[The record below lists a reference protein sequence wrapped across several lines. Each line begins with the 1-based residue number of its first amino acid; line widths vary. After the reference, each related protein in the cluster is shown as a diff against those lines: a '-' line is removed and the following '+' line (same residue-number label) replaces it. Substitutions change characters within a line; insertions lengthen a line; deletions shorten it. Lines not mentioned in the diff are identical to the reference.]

1 MGRKHFFQE
10 NFERQLV
17 GWEAD
22 GGQYLQ
28 SGAAEVLFA
37 GDTGMWVLV
46 GEFLSTDCS
55 VRWASDWHR
64 L

>member
-22 GGQYLQ
+22 GGQYLLF
-28 SGAAEVLFA
+28 GAAEILFA
-37 GDTGMWVLV
+37 GDTAPHYWNV
-46 GEFLSTDCS
+46 GFGWGVPINSLLCA
-55 VRWASDWHR
+55 VGQ
-64 L
+64 